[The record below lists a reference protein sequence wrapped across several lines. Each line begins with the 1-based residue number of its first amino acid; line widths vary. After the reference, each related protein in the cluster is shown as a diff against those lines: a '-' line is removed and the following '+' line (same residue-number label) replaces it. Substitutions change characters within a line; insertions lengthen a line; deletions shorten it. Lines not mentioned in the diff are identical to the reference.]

1 MTVARV
7 LRWTA
12 VAGIGLALLAPFA
25 LPLLTDRQ
33 LTVVDGG
40 SMEPTLHRG
49 DVLLTRPPTDDDLRT
64 GRILVIGTPPDR
76 YTHRVVEV
84 DADGSRLR
92 LRGDAN
98 AVPDPTWV
106 RRSEV
111 EAVLVTAI
119 TGPAA
124 TLTRAVTSPPGT
136 VLLLA
141 VLAVLLVPPPHA
153 VLRRPLPRPRLD
165 PGAD

>member
-1 MTVARV
+1 MTVGRV

-12 VAGIGLALLAPFA
+12 VAAIGLALVAPFA

-49 DVLLTRPPTDDDLRT
+49 DVLLTRPPTDDDLRA
-64 GRILVIGTPPDR
+64 GRILVVGAPPDR

-92 LRGDAN
+92 LQGDAN
-98 AVPDPTWV
+98 DVPDPTWV
-106 RRSEV
+106 PRTEV
-111 EAVLVTAI
+111 EAVLVTTI

-124 TLTRAVTSPPGT
+124 TLTRTMTGPPGT

-141 VLAVLLVPPPHA
+141 VLAVLLVPPPRTA
-153 VLRRPLPRPRLD
+153 FRRRPAD
-165 PGAD
+165 PGPD